1 MERRTGEDGAGT
13 SGVAPVNQETGPGS
27 EDVSRLLDELASP
40 VAGVLVSSGA
50 FFTGVAL
57 LLDDAKDFGKLSSTF
72 ISKDPPLPH
81 HWLIGTLIMM
91 GGIAGM
97 GFSLLRLMQ
106 ENPPPLKMP
115 QSLVEG
121 MNSRTLEKYK

>member
-1 MERRTGEDGAGT
+1 MERRAGDDGADT
-13 SGVAPVNQETGPGS
+13 SEVAPVNQGETSPGS
-27 EDVSRLLDELASP
+27 ADMSRLLDGLTSPEGGLLAS
-40 VAGVLVSSGA
+40 GGA

-57 LLDDAKDFGKLSSTF
+57 LLDDAKDFGKLGDER
-72 ISKDPPLPH
+72 DPPLPH
-81 HWLIGTLIMM
+81 HWLIGALVMM
-91 GGIAGM
+91 GGAAGM

-121 MNSRTLEKYK
+121 MHPKTLESYR

>member
-1 MERRTGEDGAGT
+1 MTQQQGLKPEDLG
-13 SGVAPVNQETGPGS
+13 
-27 EDVSRLLDELASP
+27 RLLEELNSSP
-40 VAGVLVSSGA
+40 VASLLTSGGL
-50 FFTGVAL
+50 FFTGVGL

-97 GFSLLRLMQ
+97 GFNILRLVQ
-106 ENPPPLKMP
+106 ENPPPLKIP
-115 QSLVEG
+115 KSLVEG
-121 MNSRTLEKYK
+121 MNPKTLETYR